1 MPHRCDVGPGPSAW
15 YRRKRAT
22 QNQAIGK
29 SRGGLTTKIAV
40 IVDALGNLIRFVLL
54 PGQRHDITSFDALM
68 AGIYCLAL
76 IGDKGFD
83 AGWLRER
90 LRANDMEAVIPL
102 REGTSGYAE
111 HDREKYKWRHLVENF
126 FCSIKAFR
134 RIATRYEKTDKCFAA
149 IINPVTAAQ
158 HGCSDTSKQEN
169 LFEFGLVE
177 QSGGGE
183 QHHAHEVREACRLH
197 LRHAARAVNL
207 DCAYIEA
214 EIIGD

>member
-1 MPHRCDVGPGPSAW
+1 LCSSVGR
-15 YRRKRAT
+15 RRKRGT

-40 IVDALGNLIRFVLL
+40 IVDALRNPIRFVLL

-102 REGTSGYAE
+102 REGTSGHAE
-111 HDREKYKWRHLVENF
+111 HDRKKYKWRYLVENF
-126 FCSIKAFR
+126 LCSIKAFR
-134 RIATRYEKTDKCFAA
+134 RIATRR
-149 IINPVTAAQ
+149 
-158 HGCSDTSKQEN
+158 H
-169 LFEFGLVE
+169 FGLVVDE
-177 QSGGGE
+177 KDAVYACGGCIASRSKRKPHVPDIRLVRIRADLKS
-183 QHHAHEVREACRLH
+183 QFLAHVDHRRIFLEDLAFN
-197 LRHAARAVNL
+197 AAVVL
-207 DCAYIEA
+207 
-214 EIIGD
+214 